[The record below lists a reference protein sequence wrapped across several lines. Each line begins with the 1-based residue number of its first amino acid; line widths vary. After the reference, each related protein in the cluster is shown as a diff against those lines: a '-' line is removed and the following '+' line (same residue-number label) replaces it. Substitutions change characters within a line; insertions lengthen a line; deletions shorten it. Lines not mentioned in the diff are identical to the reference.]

1 MFLPVSMR
9 RGRSSPPI
17 ACSLSAADYRER
29 LDEIA
34 EVGRSSL
41 IDVEE
46 RPHESVLRF
55 RNSPSALDRLREIVS
70 KEAACCAFLSL
81 ALRASDSEVVLTVRG
96 PAGARPV
103 VSDLIRSF
111 RGDEPG
117 VP

>member
-1 MFLPVSMR
+1 MA
-9 RGRSSPPI
+9 SPPI

-34 EVGRSSL
+34 EVGSL

>member
-1 MFLPVSMR
+1 MA
-9 RGRSSPPI
+9 SPPI

-46 RPHESVLRF
+46 RPHEGVLRF

>member
-1 MFLPVSMR
+1 MA
-9 RGRSSPPI
+9 SPPI
-17 ACSLSAADYRER
+17 ACSLSAVDHRER
-29 LDEIA
+29 LAEIA

-46 RPHESVLRF
+46 HPHESVLRF
-55 RNSPSALDRLREIVS
+55 RNSPSALDGLRQIVS
-70 KEAACCAFLSL
+70 KEAACCAFLDLS
-81 ALRASDSEVVLTVRG
+81 LRASDTELVLTLRA
-96 PAGARPV
+96 PADARHI

>member
-1 MFLPVSMR
+1 MASA
-9 RGRSSPPI
+9 PI
-17 ACSLSAADYRER
+17 ACSLSAVDYRER
-29 LDEIA
+29 LADIA

-55 RNSPSALDRLREIVS
+55 RNSPSTRDGLRQIVS
-70 KEAACCAFLSL
+70 KEAACCAFLDLS
-81 ALRASDSEVVLTVRG
+81 LRASDTELVLTVRG
-96 PAGARPV
+96 PAEARPI

-111 RGDEPG
+111 RGEEPG

>member
-1 MFLPVSMR
+1 MA
-9 RGRSSPPI
+9 SPPI

-34 EVGRSSL
+34 EVGSL

-55 RNSPSALDRLREIVS
+55 QNSPSALDRLREIVS